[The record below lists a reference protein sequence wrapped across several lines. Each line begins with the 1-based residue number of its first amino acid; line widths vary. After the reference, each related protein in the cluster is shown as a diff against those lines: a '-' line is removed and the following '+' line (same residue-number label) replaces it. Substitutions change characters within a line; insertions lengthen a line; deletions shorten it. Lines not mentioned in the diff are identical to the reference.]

1 MVSIRSTNEFIKVLQ
16 NENEVH
22 VIREDVDPVLE
33 LAEIQR
39 RVVAKKGPAL
49 LFTNVKGTSFPVATN
64 LFGSEK
70 RIHLAFGP
78 KPIQNIQRLAKL
90 AKEIVPPKLSRLWK
104 DRNLAWLPFIVG
116 LKRTGSGAVLANS
129 QTDTKGLPQFVSW
142 PKDGGPFVTLP
153 LVYTQ
158 NPHSGA
164 GNLGMY
170 RVQLFGDNTV
180 GMHIQIHRGGGFHYY
195 EAEKENKSLP
205 AHVYIGG
212 PPALTIAAVA
222 PLPEEIPELVFAS
235 FLMGEKLRLTHKK
248 SISPYPIIADAD
260 FAIIGEIPPFKR
272 KPEGPFGDHYG
283 YYSLQH
289 DYPYMDVR
297 SVLFRK
303 DAIWAATVVGRP
315 PQEDH
320 YIAEFLQDLLSP
332 LFPLV
337 MPQVLG
343 VWAYEESGVHSL
355 AAAIVKERYFREAFM
370 GALRI
375 LGEGQLS
382 LTKCLLVTNER
393 VNLKNFSETFKTI
406 VERCDPKTD
415 MFIFSNISQDTLDY
429 TSGKVNKGS
438 KMLLLGISNPAD
450 PPKFLN
456 LKNNFNTS
464 FKDSRFSNPKVY
476 LPGVLVV
483 QGAPFQKGDGLGKK
497 LLEEDLKGFHFVFL
511 VDDASDSTKSDSD
524 FIWTMFTRM
533 EPASDVHSNATIL
546 GNHISHEP
554 PVVFDCRM
562 KPWIPEVLIPDPETI
577 KNVDKK
583 FQSMIDQMPRG
594 D

>member
-1 MVSIRSTNEFIKVLQ
+1 MASLRSTNDFVKLLQ
-16 NENEVH
+16 KEGELR
-22 VIREDVDPVLE
+22 VISDLVDPNLE

-49 LFTNVKGTSFPVATN
+49 LFTNVKGTKFPVATN
-64 LFGSEK
+64 LYGSEK
-70 RIHLAFGP
+70 RIHLAFGE
-78 KPIQNIQRLAKL
+78 KPVQTIARLAKL
-90 AKEIVPPKLSRLWK
+90 AKEIFPPRFSKLWK
-104 DRNLAWLPFIVG
+104 ERSLGLLPFQVG
-116 LKRTGSGAVLANS
+116 LKQVRRAPILDGSVPSVEELP
-129 QTDTKGLPQFVSW
+129 GLVSW

-158 NPHSGA
+158 HPSSGN

-170 RVQLFGDNTV
+170 RVQLFGEKTV

-235 FLMGEKLRLTHKK
+235 FLMGEKLRMKK
-248 SISPYPIIADAD
+248 DKSVSPYPIVADAD
-260 FAIIGEIPPFKR
+260 FALIGSIPPKLR
-272 KPEGPFGDHYG
+272 RPEGPFGDHYG
-283 YYSLQH
+283 YYSLLH
-289 DYPYMDVR
+289 DYPYLDL
-297 SVLFRK
+297 SHILHRK

-332 LFPLV
+332 MFPLV

-355 AAAIVKERYFREAFM
+355 AAAVVKERYFREAFM

-393 VNLKNFSETFKTI
+393 VNLKNFSETFRVIT
-406 VERCDPKTD
+406 ERSDPRTD
-415 MFIFSNISQDTLDY
+415 FFIFSNISQDTLDY
-429 TSGKVNKGS
+429 TSGTVNKGS
-438 KMLLLGISNPAD
+438 KLLWMGISDPNKPNLNPNL
-450 PPKFLN
+450 PKE
-456 LKNNFNTS
+456 FNGS
-464 FKDSRFSNPKVY
+464 FKDKRFQNPKVF

-483 QGAPFQKGDGLGKK
+483 KGSEFKPNDRLAETLLSEDLGK
-497 LLEEDLKGFHFVFL
+497 FSYVFL
-511 VDDASDSTKSDSD
+511 VDDSEDAVKSDSD

-533 EPASDVHSNATIL
+533 EPASDVYARTETIR
-546 GNHISHEP
+546 NHISYQVP
-554 PVVFDCRM
+554 IVFDCRM
-562 KPWIPEVLIPDPETI
+562 KPWIPEVLTPLPETV
-577 KNVDKK
+577 KQVEERFGKW
-583 FQSMIDQMPRG
+583 IDSLPLG
-594 D
+594 

>member
-1 MVSIRSTNEFIKVLQ
+1 MVSLRSTNDFVQLLQ
-16 NENEVH
+16 REGELH
-22 VIREDVDPVLE
+22 VISDLVDPYLE

-49 LFTNVKGTSFPVATN
+49 LFTNVKGTKFPVATN
-64 LFGSEK
+64 LYGSEK

-78 KPIQNIQRLAKL
+78 KPVATIQRLAKL
-90 AKEIVPPKLSRLWK
+90 AKEIFPPRFSKLWK
-104 DRNLAWLPFIVG
+104 ERSLGLLPFQVG
-116 LKRTGSGAVLANS
+116 LKQVRRAPVLSGSVLSTNE
-129 QTDTKGLPQFVSW
+129 LPQVVSW
-142 PKDGGPFVTLP
+142 PKDGGAFVTLP

-158 NPHSGA
+158 HPESGN

-170 RVQLFGDNTV
+170 RVQLFGDKTV

-195 EAEKENKSLP
+195 EAEKKGESLP

-235 FLMGEKLRLTHKK
+235 FLMGEKLRMKK
-248 SISPYPIIADAD
+248 DKTVSPYPIVADAD
-260 FAIIGEIPPFKR
+260 FALIGSIPPHLR

-283 YYSLQH
+283 YYSLLH
-289 DYPYMDVR
+289 DYPYLD
-297 SVLFRK
+297 LKHILHRK

-332 LFPLV
+332 MFPLV
-337 MPQVLG
+337 MPQILG

-355 AAAIVKERYFREAFM
+355 AAAVVKERYFREAFM

-382 LTKCLLVTNER
+382 LTKCLLVTNEP
-393 VNLKNFSETFKTI
+393 VNLKNFSETFKVIT
-406 VERCDPKTD
+406 ERCDPKTD
-415 MFIFSNISQDTLDY
+415 FFIFSHISQDTLDY
-429 TSGKVNKGS
+429 TSGTVNKGS
-438 KMLLLGISNPAD
+438 KLLWMGITDANAPI
-450 PPKFLN
+450 KFPNLPREFTGN
-456 LKNNFNTS
+456 LKD
-464 FKDSRFSNPKVY
+464 KRFSKPKVF

-483 QGAPFQKGDGLGKK
+483 EGSAFTPNDQLANR
-497 LLEEDLKGFHFVFL
+497 LLEEDLGRFHYVFL
-511 VDDASDSTKSDSD
+511 VDDSLDAVKTNSD

-533 EPASDVHSNATIL
+533 EPASDVYARTETK
-546 GNHISHEP
+546 GNHIAYQVP
-554 PVVFDCRM
+554 IVFDCRM
-562 KPWIPEVLIPDPETI
+562 KPWIPEVLLPLPETV
-577 KNVDKK
+577 KQVDTK
-583 FQSMIDQMPRG
+583 FGSMIDLI
-594 D
+594 